1 MSGGLRIAAEEADAL
16 RAAVIAFCT
25 RNGNAVRLTREIGVD
40 AADVS
45 KFRRGSAR
53 GISYDLAT
61 ALVAALSRLPFVPTD
76 GEPSARRSLS
86 PQERAA
92 ISARV
97 AEARRTHSASWIA
110 KRAGV
115 QKHIVY
121 NASTRPE
128 VVGRASY
135 DALNRALDSLGVPR
149 VEVASPPAIA
159 LPDLSKYAA
168 VSADEAAEIR
178 AQLAARCEHRGLPK
192 RIAARSGV
200 SYARICTILDGAAV
214 YAREAASLH
223 EVLGVIPP
231 RALDEDT
238 LALRVATIRRIEAFR
253 TRRGRGS
260 SAELARVSGISQQRI
275 SAGITGRLSF
285 GRGSI
290 DILNRALDALESQTT
305 STTGAA
311 R

>member
-1 MSGGLRIAAEEADAL
+1 MNNGMRIDDADADAL

-45 KFRRGSAR
+45 KFRRGSVR

-61 ALVAALSRLPFVPTD
+61 ALAAALSRLPFVPTD
-76 GEPSARRSLS
+76 DEPSARRSLS

-97 AEARRTHSASWIA
+97 TEARLTHSAQWIA
-110 KRAGV
+110 KRACV

-128 VVGRASY
+128 VVGRVSY

-149 VEVASPPAIA
+149 VDVAPPPAIV

-168 VSADEAAEIR
+168 VSADDAAEIR

-192 RIAARSGV
+192 RITTLG
-200 SYARICTILDGAAV
+200 RITHQRIYSILDGATV
-214 YAREAASLH
+214 YAHEAASLR
-223 EVLGVIPP
+223 EVFGVIPP
-231 RALDEDT
+231 RALNEDT
-238 LALRVATIRRIEAFR
+238 LSLRADTIRRIEAFR

-260 SAELARVSGISQQRI
+260 NNELARVSGISQQRI
-275 SAGITGRLSF
+275 SAGFTGRLSF
-285 GRGSI
+285 GRGSL
-290 DILNRALDALESQTT
+290 DILNRALDALESRTT